1 MNQRVLGFLLA
12 WNMISND
19 IRKVDGQNASCL
31 NTAPI
36 AWCYHFLSMII
47 LDLDGAS
54 KESGGLFNSYP

>member
-1 MNQRVLGFLLA
+1 
-12 WNMISND
+12 MISND